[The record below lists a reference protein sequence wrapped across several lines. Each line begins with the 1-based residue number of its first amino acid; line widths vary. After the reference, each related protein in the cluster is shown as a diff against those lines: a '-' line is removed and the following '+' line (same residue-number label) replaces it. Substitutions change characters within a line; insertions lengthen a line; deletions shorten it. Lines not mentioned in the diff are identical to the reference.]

1 MKKYSLQGHSP
12 HRSEHLLFSKMQKLI
27 LAALLGAPMLAQAAP
42 VNLVQN
48 GSFETIVGGQSGL
61 ITLNANSDRLSGW
74 QVGAQGAELRHNT
87 VGQASDGKYFLELD
101 VSKNSSVSQLLSTV
115 AGQWYTLSFDYSNR
129 AGTALNSN
137 GLGWS
142 VGNTLFMAPELAFNK
157 TSGNVWSHVEWQW
170 QATNNSTTLSF
181 YALGKSDRLGSSLD
195 NIAVTSAVPEPESL
209 ALAALGL
216 FFVGLVSRRRKSA

>member
-1 MKKYSLQGHSP
+1 
-12 HRSEHLLFSKMQKLI
+12 MQKLI

-48 GSFETIVGGQSGL
+48 GSFETIAGGQSGV
-61 ITLNANSDRLSGW
+61 ITLIANSSRLSGW

-101 VSKNSSVSQLLSTV
+101 VSKNSSVSQILNTV

-129 AGTALNSN
+129 AGTAVNSN

-142 VGNTLFMAPELAFNK
+142 VGGAMEIAPELAYNRSK
-157 TSGNVWSHVEWQW
+157 GNVWSHIDWSW
-170 QATNNSTTLSF
+170 QATGSSTTLSF
-181 YALGKSDRLGSSLD
+181 YGLGKSDGLGTSLD